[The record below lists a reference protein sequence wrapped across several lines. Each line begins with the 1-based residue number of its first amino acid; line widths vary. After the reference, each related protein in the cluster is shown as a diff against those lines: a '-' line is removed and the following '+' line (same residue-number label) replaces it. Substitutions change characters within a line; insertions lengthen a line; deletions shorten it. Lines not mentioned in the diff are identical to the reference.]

1 MQQPIFEYHA
11 AGETLARFHESDAF
25 VKLIIGPVGSAKS
38 SGCSV
43 DILGRALAQQPGRD
57 GIRRTRWVAVRNT
70 YRELKDTTVATWMYW
85 MGRLGQMNW
94 QDFVFRGRVGD
105 AEFDVL
111 FRALD
116 SMEDVKKVL
125 SLEVTGFWLN
135 EAREIPRGIWEAIED
150 RVGRYPPRIDGGA
163 TWRGII
169 ADSNPPDQDH
179 WFYTEFE
186 ENRLHEKYPE
196 KFAYFRQ
203 PGGLI
208 ERTDGTF
215 VENPVAENLENLEP
229 HYYLT
234 RMYGKPLDHVRVYY
248 SAQYG
253 FVREGKAVTPEFV
266 DSVHAAQ
273 QIITPARG
281 LTIWVG
287 LDFGRTPAAA
297 FAQHFPNGQWGVIDE
312 LVTEDIGAVRFA
324 ELLKKKMSQDYQ
336 GFEFRIY
343 GDPAGDTRAPT
354 SQREDDT
361 YFSILKAKGVPAVP
375 THTNDFIL
383 RREALV
389 APMLRMTDGL
399 PGLQVSP
406 KAKYLRKALAGGY
419 HYKRIKVSGDERFED
434 KPVKNIYSHVAE
446 AAQYLFLGAG
456 EGSALIRRPRGRPTN
471 IRQPG
476 YASRH
481 GIRHGVPR
489 VY

>member
-1 MQQPIFEYHA
+1 MAKPVFEYHA
-11 AGETLARFHESDAF
+11 AGETIARFHASDAF
-25 VKLIIGPVGSAKS
+25 VRLLIGPVGSAKS
-38 SGCSV
+38 SACSV
-43 DILGRALAQQPGRD
+43 EILSRALAQRPGRD

-70 YRELKDTTVATWMYW
+70 YRELKDTTIATWMYW
-85 MGRLGQMNW
+85 MGKLGHLNM
-94 QDFVFRGRVGD
+94 QDMVFRGRVGD

-116 SMEDVKKVL
+116 TIEDVKKVL
-125 SLEVTGFWLN
+125 SLEVTGVWLN
-135 EAREIPRGIWEAIED
+135 EAREIPRGIWEALED
-150 RVGRYPPRIDGGA
+150 RVGRYPPRADGGA

-208 ERTDGTF
+208 ELPDGTF
-215 VENPVAENLENLEP
+215 EENPIAENLENLEP
-229 HYYLT
+229 HYYQT

-248 SAQYG
+248 CAQYG
-253 FVREGKAVTPEFV
+253 FVREGKPVTPEFV
-266 DSVHAAQ
+266 DSVHTAP
-273 QIITPARG
+273 QIIQPSRD
-281 LTIWVG
+281 LPIWVG

-297 FAQHFPNGQWGVIDE
+297 FAQHFPNGQWAFIDE

-324 ELLKKKMSQDYQ
+324 ELLKAKMSQDYQ
-336 GFEFRIY
+336 GFEFRVY

-354 SQREDDT
+354 SQRDEDT
-361 YFSILKAKGVPAVP
+361 YFSILRAKGIPAVP
-375 THTNDFIL
+375 THTNDFVL

-406 KAKYLRKALAGGY
+406 KCKYLRKGLGGGY
-419 HYKRIKVSGDERFED
+419 HYRRVKVAGDERYED
-434 KPVKNIYSHVAE
+434 KPVKNIYSHICE
-446 AAQYLFLGAG
+446 AGQYLMLGAG
-456 EGSALIRRPRGRPTN
+456 EGSAIIRRAHRRPTT
-471 IRQPG
+471 IRQPS
-476 YASRH
+476 YSRRVQRY
-481 GIRHGVPR
+481 GGR